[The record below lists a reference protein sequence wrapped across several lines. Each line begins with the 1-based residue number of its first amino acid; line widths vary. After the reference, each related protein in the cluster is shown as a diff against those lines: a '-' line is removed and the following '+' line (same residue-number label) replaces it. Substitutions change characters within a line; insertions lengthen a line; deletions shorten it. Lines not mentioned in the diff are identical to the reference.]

1 MEEDYLEQGESRIE
15 ELLNTFRKNSIQQFV
30 DSCYEAYDLI
40 KKEGIKEEAYEDRE
54 EIRKA
59 LRKMLALFESRE
71 EYEKCSEVSWIL
83 ESEFP
88 GFETTP
94 DHAYIEE
101 MEL

>member
-1 MEEDYLEQGESRIE
+1 MREQFEQEPDVED
-15 ELLNTFRKNSIQQFV
+15 LLNKFREAAIVKFV
-30 DSCYEAYDLI
+30 DACYEAYDLI
-40 KKEGIKEEAYEDRE
+40 IKEGVNEEDFSERE

-71 EYEKCSEVSWIL
+71 EYEKCKDVSWVL

-94 DHAYIEE
+94 DYEYIQE
-101 MEL
+101 MGL

>member
-1 MEEDYLEQGESRIE
+1 MREQFEQEPDVED
-15 ELLNTFRKNSIQQFV
+15 LLNKFREEAIGKFV
-30 DSCYEAYDLI
+30 EACYEAYALLMN
-40 KKEGIKEEAYEDRE
+40 EGIDEEEFAERE

-71 EYEKCSEVSWIL
+71 EYEKCKDVAWIL

-94 DHAYIEE
+94 DYDYIQE
-101 MEL
+101 MGL

>member
-1 MEEDYLEQGESRIE
+1 MREDFESEGPDVEVILEK
-15 ELLNTFRKNSIQQFV
+15 FRKEAIKKFIEA
-30 DSCYEAYDLI
+30 CYEAYDLI
-40 KKEGIKEEAYEDRE
+40 KKDGIEAEEFSERE

-94 DHAYIEE
+94 DRAYIEE

>member
-1 MEEDYLEQGESRIE
+1 MDNSDNRIE
-15 ELLNTFRKNSIQQFV
+15 RALHTIRKSAIKQFV
-30 DSCYEAYDLI
+30 DSCYEAYELI
-40 KKEGIKEEAYEDRE
+40 RKEGIKEESFEDRE

-71 EYEKCSEVSWIL
+71 EYEKCSEISWIL

>member
-1 MEEDYLEQGESRIE
+1 MREDFESEGPDVEVILEK
-15 ELLNTFRKNSIQQFV
+15 FRKEAIQKFIEA
-30 DSCYEAYDLI
+30 CYEAYDLI
-40 KKEGIKEEAYEDRE
+40 KKDGIEAEEFSERE

-71 EYEKCSEVSWIL
+71 EYEKCKDVAWIL

-94 DHAYIEE
+94 DYAYSEE
-101 MEL
+101 MGL

>member
-1 MEEDYLEQGESRIE
+1 MREDFESEGPDVEVILEK
-15 ELLNTFRKNSIQQFV
+15 FRKEAIQKFI
-30 DSCYEAYDLI
+30 DACYEAYDLI
-40 KKEGIKEEAYEDRE
+40 KRDGVDAEDFEDRE

-71 EYEKCSEVSWIL
+71 EYEKCKDVAWIL

-94 DHAYIEE
+94 DYDYIQE
-101 MEL
+101 MGL